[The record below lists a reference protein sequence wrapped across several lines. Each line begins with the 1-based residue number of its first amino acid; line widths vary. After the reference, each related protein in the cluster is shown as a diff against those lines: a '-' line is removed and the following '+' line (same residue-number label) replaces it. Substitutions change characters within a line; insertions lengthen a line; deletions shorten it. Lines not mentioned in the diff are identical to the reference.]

1 MLAPYVSTLRAGRS
15 RPSSLESVSEAPMT
29 RLLPGLESGRI
40 NPFAVIADLQE
51 EGAVG
56 SSNCL
61 CPDAATPH
69 CLTVRES
76 ASTTID

>member
-1 MLAPYVSTLRAGRS
+1 
-15 RPSSLESVSEAPMT
+15 MT

-69 CLTVRES
+69 CLTVRREREHDDRLTKELRTFS
-76 ASTTID
+76 YRGSVPSSSTA